1 MEIVVVFF
9 YVRGWPGCKAEGVVT
24 MGGWKFR
31 NGRGIVKRVLREVK
45 GRFEAMMRNSL
56 SEIVGLKL
64 I

>member
-45 GRFEAMMRNSL
+45 GRFEAMMRNSF
-56 SEIVGLKL
+56 K
-64 I
+64 

>member
-9 YVRGWPGCKAEGVVT
+9 YVRGWPGCKAEGVMT

-31 NGRGIVKRVLREVK
+31 NGRGNVKRVLREVK
-45 GRFEAMMRNSL
+45 GMFEAMMRIHL
-56 SEIVGLKL
+56 SKIVGIKL